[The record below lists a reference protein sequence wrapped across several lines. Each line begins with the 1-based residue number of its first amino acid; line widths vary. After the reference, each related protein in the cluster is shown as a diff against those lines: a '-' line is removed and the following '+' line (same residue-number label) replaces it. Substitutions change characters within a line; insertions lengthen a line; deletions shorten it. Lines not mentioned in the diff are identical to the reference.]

1 MKNKELT
8 STIKTLGTGGQVSLA
23 DIQVCVCLCVCPSYY
38 QRVYLSHLLHVGVC
52 THSLQAKRMT
62 PAMESFLYA
71 VAVADGFSKAA

>member
-8 STIKTLGTGGQVSLA
+8 STIKTLGTDGQVSLA
-23 DIQVCVCLCVCPSYY
+23 DIQVCVCPSYY
-38 QRVYLSHLLHVGVC
+38 QRVYFSHLLHVGGC